1 MSNDNLRV
9 QINDYLKT
17 NNLKLKDLANTIGIS
32 EQTLKK
38 SLNNKRDFYV
48 NEIYKLTKILNIKDI
63 DKVFFNQ
70 SV

>member
-1 MSNDNLRV
+1 MSNDYLRV